1 MFKIYSFRISFM
13 YIIQMKQCCFHG
25 FLWLVNLKKI
35 RIGTNGASNIGF
47 DQNFKVKPPRQTSCM
62 LHQVLKGEDG
72 GCLFILKLFQMFSP
86 SWSHS
91 NSSSPHLPSP
101 LFLRGCL
108 PVHSPPTSSPL
119 SWGIEFLQDQRHPFP
134 LWQDK
139 AVQEAFSKEKMPS
152 SESLMS
158 PKALS
163 VCSLHLALGVPKRQ
177 AWIGLQ
183 L

>member
-101 LFLRGCL
+101 LFLRGRNQNKMHHFGQHGSQN
-108 PVHSPPTSSPL
+108 HSRVFSEKIRNL
-119 SWGIEFLQDQRHPFP
+119 HAQEFYCRY
-134 LWQDK
+134 
-139 AVQEAFSKEKMPS
+139 E
-152 SESLMS
+152 
-158 PKALS
+158 
-163 VCSLHLALGVPKRQ
+163 
-177 AWIGLQ
+177 
-183 L
+183 